1 MCLLL
6 TVRKYMQADPQ
17 LQFRVFMDKPYRRQT
32 FLGAQRPMGN
42 KVLIS
47 FMAPQPE
54 ISELTFEG
62 CDTIPIVT
70 EYMSSKHDSIV
81 LWFDAPA
88 ENMPDTLRGRM
99 IFKQHD
105 SVML

>member
-1 MCLLL
+1 MITGSMPWRINNGNQTYEPGADRVAFLDTVYNPERQQPFEIWYD

-32 FLGAQRPMGN
+32 FLGAQRPLGN
-42 KVLIS
+42 KVFLS

-62 CDTIPIVT
+62 CDTIP
-70 EYMSSKHDSIV
+70 
-81 LWFDAPA
+81 
-88 ENMPDTLRGRM
+88 
-99 IFKQHD
+99 
-105 SVML
+105 